1 MKRLR
6 ISFLITFYCLI
17 SCSMSSENIECN
29 NCNDEIINDY
39 LFKKVTL
46 DDLITNLLE
55 VNPSISIDQCIKY
68 KIIDNDYENAIIV
81 DDCCCN
87 F

>member
-1 MKRLR
+1 
-6 ISFLITFYCLI
+6 
-17 SCSMSSENIECN
+17 MSSENIKCD
-29 NCNDEIINDY
+29 NCNDEMINDY

-55 VNPSISIDQCIKY
+55 VNPSISINQCIKY
-68 KIIDNDYENAIIV
+68 KIIDSDYENVIIV

>member
-1 MKRLR
+1 MKRLG
-6 ISFLITFYCLI
+6 IFFLIIFYCL
-17 SCSMSSENIECN
+17 SGCSMSSENIECD
-29 NCNDEIINDY
+29 NCNDEMINDY

-55 VNPSISIDQCIKY
+55 VNPSINIDQCIKY